1 MIDRR
6 TLLYSG
12 GATAALLGTVGFG
25 TRKSYGQ
32 EPDIYG
38 MSTSIAALTSGNVL
52 QSSSSSLDWTALQN
66 SLSAVRDHWQANNY
80 DGQLQGYYSNLNPS
94 ILKSS
99 NLDQGQILQK
109 IQATNPDV
117 TLGMLQGFW
126 APYDNMAPSDVQSV
140 IDGIRNYGLIPQI
153 NSAID
158 YAQIFGQQA
167 DAPTPPPP
175 DPPMDQQA
183 DPNWVRALPP
193 PPSEG
198 GGGTGYCENASFAV
212 DFIGLAFLTIGIMSG
227 VGVIVEGAAWGLIAA
242 WGGGTATAYGIANRW
257 LCRH

>member
-6 TLLYSG
+6 TFVYSG

-32 EPDIYG
+32 ESDIYG

-52 QSSSSSLDWTALQN
+52 QYSSSSSDWNALRN
-66 SLSAVRDHWQANNY
+66 SLSMIRDHWQANNY

-99 NLDQGQILQK
+99 NLDQGQILQN

-126 APYDNMAPSDVQSV
+126 APYDNMDPSDVQSV
-140 IDGIRNYGLIPQI
+140 IDSVRNYGLLPQI

-167 DAPTPPPP
+167 DAVAPPAP
-175 DPPMDQQA
+175 DGQETQM
-183 DPNWVRALPP
+183 WIRALPP

-198 GGGTGYCENASFAV
+198 GGGDGYCANASFAV
-212 DFIGLAFLTIGIMSG
+212 DAIGLAFLTIGIMTG
-227 VGVIVEGAAWGLIAA
+227 VGAIAEGAAWAAIAM
-242 WGGGTATAYGIANRW
+242 WGGGTATAYGVANRW